1 MASQK
6 KDIGKLLRKYG
17 YAFPKSSDE
26 VRSFE
31 GKYNKADSL
40 SPKNW
45 PDILSIIKS
54 RNNTTPVFN
63 IREEE
68 NSSSKN
74 LSMAA
79 REGKGISKEDR
90 DQMNK
95 DKKNA
100 RKK

>member
-1 MASQK
+1 MTPK
-6 KDIGKLLRKYG
+6 KKNIGELLRKYG

-31 GKYNKADSL
+31 KKFSKKDYI

-45 PDILSIIKS
+45 PDIQDIINPKDS
-54 RNNTTPVFN
+54 VIPVFK
-63 IREEE
+63 IKEED
-68 NSSSKN
+68 NNASIN
-74 LSMAA
+74 LAIAA
-79 REGKGISKEDR
+79 REGKGISKKDR
-90 DQMNK
+90 EQMDK

>member
-1 MASQK
+1 MASNK

-17 YAFPKSSDE
+17 YSFPKSPDE

-31 GKYNKADSL
+31 EKFGEEYQA
-40 SPKNW
+40 PKKW
-45 PDILSIIKS
+45 PDIKDIIASQKNDTS
-54 RNNTTPVFN
+54 VIDIKKEDNKA
-63 IREEE
+63 
-68 NSSSKN
+68 SYN

-79 REGKGISKEDR
+79 RDGKKISKEDR

-95 DKKNA
+95 DKRDA